1 MRFKN
6 IFVYSRI
13 AVIILLI
20 TSLGSCSATKPSNW
34 YYPWSN
40 QINSMEAA
48 ADDEVIPAL
57 VSGQNYRI
65 LKIANFSG
73 SVFNGFSYT
82 SSTSSVELFQLP
94 VMQDHGGKTIVDLI
108 MPVKKGEAFTDRNP
122 DKYFLV
128 KFKGLKS
135 GTEKINLTISSDKK
149 SYSYSKS
156 IKTLPSVY
164 SPPVSLNVFAYFDYN
179 FLVKD
184 LKSKV
189 IDDLVRHNTDVLVIP
204 PAVLPDLSKGKTDVT
219 GLRSY
224 LKGTENKFKY
234 YILYFNFNDHQIDLR
249 NADLKKN
256 IPVWHK
262 NMMQVF
268 EEQKVPLEN
277 VLLFPYDEPKTEQ
290 IQKLSSLYDHCRSV
304 GIKNPFFVTVD
315 SPEAAKVFVNKI
327 EFIQMKPEFM
337 KQVGTLNSKSRLWT
351 YQLIYGSRD
360 RQATEYR
367 DMSITAFRHQAK
379 GIGVWSYADIDRAV
393 DQKGKSAFSRGTGTW
408 DIDYS
413 AGSAEYA
420 LIYRRNSDLFSS
432 LRWEALSYGMEDYFW
447 LQLYQNKFGK
457 DKVQELLKTVD
468 RFSEKERDAFKL
480 KLMN

>member
-1 MRFKN
+1 
-6 IFVYSRI
+6 
-13 AVIILLI
+13 
-20 TSLGSCSATKPSNW
+20 
-34 YYPWSN
+34 
-40 QINSMEAA
+40 
-48 ADDEVIPAL
+48 
-57 VSGQNYRI
+57 
-65 LKIANFSG
+65 
-73 SVFNGFSYT
+73 
-82 SSTSSVELFQLP
+82 
-94 VMQDHGGKTIVDLI
+94 
-108 MPVKKGEAFTDRNP
+108 
-122 DKYFLV
+122 
-128 KFKGLKS
+128 
-135 GTEKINLTISSDKK
+135 
-149 SYSYSKS
+149 
-156 IKTLPSVY
+156 
-164 SPPVSLNVFAYFDYN
+164 
-179 FLVKD
+179 
-184 LKSKV
+184 
-189 IDDLVRHNTDVLVIP
+189 
-204 PAVLPDLSKGKTDVT
+204 
-219 GLRSY
+219 
-224 LKGTENKFKY
+224 
-234 YILYFNFNDHQIDLR
+234 
-249 NADLKKN
+249 
-256 IPVWHK
+256 
-262 NMMQVF
+262 MQVF

-337 KQVGTLNSKSRLWT
+337 KQVGNLNSKSRLWT

-393 DQKGKSAFSRGTGTW
+393 DQKGKSEFSRGSGTW

-420 LIYRRNSDLFSS
+420 LIYRRYNDLFSS

-447 LQLYQNKFGK
+447 LQLYQNKFGM

-480 KLMN
+480 KLIN